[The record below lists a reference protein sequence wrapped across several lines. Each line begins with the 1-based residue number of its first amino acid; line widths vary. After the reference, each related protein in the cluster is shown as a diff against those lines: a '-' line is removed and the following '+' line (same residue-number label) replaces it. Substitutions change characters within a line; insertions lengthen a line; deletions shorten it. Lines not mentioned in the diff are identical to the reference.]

1 MHGEIRGA
9 AHIQLH
15 LETLLRLPLPDA
27 TRLKTSDGPVRIGD
41 GNGLYLCGACDT
53 ALISG
58 VGPGRHITAR
68 AAEVVARCFECEADN
83 IVPFVFG

>member
-1 MHGEIRGA
+1 MHAEIRGA

-15 LETLLRLPLPDA
+15 LDTAQAATSDA